1 MKAAAFNAQGRRLL
15 MIALAA
21 GICSCSSTNR
31 VPSTGGTMPNK
42 NWWNF
47 YERGLT
53 RLGAGDFE
61 NARIDFEIA
70 LGKRKGARYGNNRDR
85 WRELTYG
92 LHVIESYFPNREI
105 GISLHKLGEQALA
118 EHHLELSLT
127 QTPSAR
133 AKHYLNEVRAAGLKS
148 RTVPAPTIEL
158 AGAKPGWTSSL
169 RLRVTGTAKA
179 DALIREMQIG
189 DAAPLIELALPKF
202 RFDENV
208 PLQAGTNRLQITAID
223 LKGQRSTIEQT
234 WIVDRQKPQLV
245 FRKVTRQGQDFN
257 VEAILIDDFALK
269 TVRVNG
275 ASLLAQNASP
285 ATKRSEFP
293 FTVRDGGAGVTIEAE
308 DFAGNQFHTIIG
320 TTELRACAP
329 GTGAILLASA
339 DTDSIPAVA
348 RDQTGA
354 EAAETLRPGIRL
366 EGVGRELVVYEEN
379 FFIDG
384 WVEDASGIQKIS
396 LSGENMLGEESG
408 ARRFYFSRLVSL
420 AEGENRYEL
429 QAVDAHGNE
438 TRKAFVV
445 TYKIPARAS
454 SQYRLSLGVP
464 PVLASRDNDM
474 GRRARAALKAS
485 IAHDQPRFRLLTR
498 DEALKSVLLEQKIS
512 LSNLAEE
519 RAKLNIQ
526 FDAADLLLITQF
538 IYEPGG
544 ITFFG
549 SAVDTETGEIICYE
563 DVYTEIPESYPE
575 LKRKA
580 LGLVLQ
586 IEQQFPLVDGK
597 VTQIDGSKAVLN
609 IGTREGIR
617 SGMRFVVSRSDVAG
631 GTADGILR
639 LENRWVELK
648 ATNPEYETCRAEI
661 FPRDGK
667 RALRPGDNVFA
678 R

>member
-1 MKAAAFNAQGRRLL
+1 

-21 GICSCSSTNR
+21 GICSCSSTTR
-31 VPSTGGTMPNK
+31 VTSTRGPMPNK

-47 YERGLT
+47 YERGLIH
-53 RLGAGDFE
+53 LEAGDFE

-70 LGKRKGARYGNNRDR
+70 LGDRPGARFGNDRDR

-92 LHVIESYFPNREI
+92 LHVIESYFPNREL
-105 GISLHKLGEQALA
+105 GIALHELGNQTLAEKYLKDSLH
-118 EHHLELSLT
+118 

-133 AKHYLNEVRAAGLKS
+133 AKHYLNEVRAAGLKTRATPLPVIKLTS
-148 RTVPAPTIEL
+148 S
-158 AGAKPGWTSSL
+158 KPGWTSSL
-169 RLRVTGTAKA
+169 RLRITGHAESTAF
-179 DALIREMQIG
+179 IRDMQIG
-189 DAAPLIELALPKF
+189 DAAPLIELAPLKF
-202 RFDENV
+202 EFDETV
-208 PLQAGTNRLQITAID
+208 LLREGTNRLQVSATD
-223 LKGQRSTIEQT
+223 LKGQRSTVGQT
-234 WIVDRQKPQLV
+234 WIVDRQKPQLILHNV
-245 FRKVTRQGQDFN
+245 VRKGRDFN
-257 VEAILIDDFALK
+257 VQAALVDNFALK

-275 ASLLAQNASP
+275 SDI
-285 ATKRSEFP
+285 ATGAANRSDFP
-293 FTVRDGGAGVTIEAE
+293 FTVRDGGVGVTIEAE
-308 DFAGNQFHTIIG
+308 DFAGNQFHTVVG
-320 TTELRACAP
+320 TTELTACAP
-329 GTGAILLASA
+329 GPAAILLASA
-339 DTDSIPAVA
+339 DNDRIPATTSRPSAGDEV
-348 RDQTGA
+348 
-354 EAAETLRPGIRL
+354 ETLRPGLNL

-384 WVEDASGIQKIS
+384 WVEDASGLQELT
-396 LSGENMLGEESG
+396 LSGENMLGEEQG

-429 QAVDAHGNE
+429 RAVDAHGNE

-454 SQYRLSLGVP
+454 AQYRLSLGVP
-464 PVLASRDNDM
+464 PVLASRDDDL

-498 DEALKSVLLEQKIS
+498 DEALESVLLEQKIS

-519 RAKLNIQ
+519 HAKLDIR
-526 FDAADLLLITQF
+526 FGAADLLLITQF

-549 SAVDTETGEIICYE
+549 SAVDTEAGEIICYE
-563 DVYTEIPESYPE
+563 DVYTEFPDNYPE

-597 VTQIDGSKAVLN
+597 VTRIDGSRVILN
-609 IGTREGIR
+609 IGSRQGIR
-617 SGMRFVVSRSDVAG
+617 PGMRFVVSRPDPAGKIGDDVIQL
-631 GTADGILR
+631 DD
-639 LENRWVELK
+639 RWIELK
-648 ATNPEYETCRAEI
+648 ATHPDYESCRADI